1 MDVHSPD
8 RFTAWTGVGRLAL
21 EDNMTVEFRDD
32 VARHVRVTKTD
43 PTITGSAEFR
53 IRPAN
58 TGRCIVEWT
67 EAVDIPRLPRFMV
80 PVARWPGG
88 PVARWPGG
96 PVARWFGRVGFR
108 LALRRFAR

>member
-32 VARHVRVTKTD
+32 ATRHVRVVKTG

-53 IRPAN
+53 FRPVDA
-58 TGRCIVEWT
+58 GRCVVEWT
-67 EAVDIPRLPRFMV
+67 EAVGIPRLPRFMV
-80 PVARWPGG
+80 PVARWGG
-88 PVARWPGG
+88 RI
-96 PVARWFGRVGFR
+96 GFR